1 MLYQPNTRILVPGSW
16 WRTWPRRSRRAG
28 SGRRHVGSWFVAMMM
43 MMMRKMR
50 GLVHCLLFL
59 YLGGMLLFR
68 GSRQRLSGVGGA
80 LPYLV
85 TRSRAD
91 FWRMTASASLKA
103 RGTHPDDHGEVRQQ
117 PRQNLHVTT
126 HHRHFHFHHH
136 HHHRLNILI
145 DRPLAHLDQLVP
157 LPRHLVLQLELRFE
171 PRFSH
176 DLPPLRQRQ
185 DDY

>member
-1 MLYQPNTRILVPGSW
+1 MVCCHDDYDEDARIGALPTVLVS
-16 WRTWPRRSRRAG
+16 SR
-28 SGRRHVGSWFVAMMM
+28 
-43 MMMRKMR
+43 
-50 GLVHCLLFL
+50 
-59 YLGGMLLFR
+59 GMLLFR
-68 GSRQRLSGVGGA
+68 GSRQRLSGVGCA

-103 RGTHPDDHGEVRQQ
+103 RGTHHGEVRQQ
-117 PRQNLHVTT
+117 PRQNLHVNT

-136 HHHRLNILI
+136 HHHLHHRLNILT

>member
-1 MLYQPNTRILVPGSW
+1 
-16 WRTWPRRSRRAG
+16 
-28 SGRRHVGSWFVAMMM
+28 MMM

-59 YLGGMLLFR
+59 CLGGMLLFR

-103 RGTHPDDHGEVRQQ
+103 RGTHHGEVRQQ
-117 PRQNLHVTT
+117 PRQNLH
-126 HHRHFHFHHH
+126 
-136 HHHRLNILI
+136 LM
-145 DRPLAHLDQLVP
+145 
-157 LPRHLVLQLELRFE
+157 
-171 PRFSH
+171 
-176 DLPPLRQRQ
+176 
-185 DDY
+185 

>member
-1 MLYQPNTRILVPGSW
+1 MVCCHDDDEEEDARIGALPTVLV
-16 WRTWPRRSRRAG
+16 SRRYVVVQGKQTA
-28 SGRRHVGSWFVAMMM
+28 SQW
-43 MMMRKMR
+43 
-50 GLVHCLLFL
+50 C
-59 YLGGMLLFR
+59 
-68 GSRQRLSGVGGA
+68 GGA

-103 RGTHPDDHGEVRQQ
+103 RGTHHGEVRQQ
-117 PRQNLHVTT
+117 PRQNLHVNT

-136 HHHRLNILI
+136 HHHLHHRLNILT

>member
-43 MMMRKMR
+43 MMKMR

-59 YLGGMLLFR
+59 YLGGTLLFR

-103 RGTHPDDHGEVRQQ
+103 RGTHSDDHGEVRQQ
-117 PRQNLHVTT
+117 PRQNLHTCN
-126 HHRHFHFHHH
+126 HPSPPLPPPPPSPPPPPGHS
-136 HHHRLNILI
+136 
-145 DRPLAHLDQLVP
+145 DRPTISS
-157 LPRHLVLQLELRFE
+157 PRPTR
-171 PRFSH
+171 SAT
-176 DLPPLRQRQ
+176 
-185 DDY
+185 